1 MREHPGGAVAGP
13 RQGNEDGSF
22 PRTARRFPNV
32 MAQLARR
39 SALGRLPLF
48 AGAVGSYEASDLDYG
63 RTPPV
68 AWLQSSCFLVRR
80 AFWGRGG
87 GLAGPSFL
95 FMAARGLVSGAW
107 DRGTP
112 VVKIV

>member
-13 RQGNEDGSF
+13 RQVNEDGSF

-32 MAQLARR
+32 MEQLARR

-63 RTPPV
+63 RTQPV
-68 AWLQSSCFLVRR
+68 ARLQTPCVLVRR
-80 AFWGRGG
+80 DC
-87 GLAGPSFL
+87 
-95 FMAARGLVSGAW
+95 W
-107 DRGTP
+107 DQVRSEERRVGEEW
-112 VVKIV
+112 VRQ